1 MAVIAA
7 NAQEHLLDLSHA
19 FIRANA
25 DEKEAIL
32 AGMEYERWLVEACKD
47 ACGPTRSSDS
57 RFL

>member
-7 NAQEHLLDLSHA
+7 NAQEHRLELSHA

-32 AGMEYERWLVEACKD
+32 AGMEYEQWLVEACKD
-47 ACGPTRSSDS
+47 ACGPTRSS
-57 RFL
+57 RF